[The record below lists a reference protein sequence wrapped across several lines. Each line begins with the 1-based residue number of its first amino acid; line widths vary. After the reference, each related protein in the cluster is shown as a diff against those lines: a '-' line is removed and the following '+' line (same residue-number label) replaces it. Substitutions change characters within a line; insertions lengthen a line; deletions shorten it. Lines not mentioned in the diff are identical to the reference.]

1 MEKNQKV
8 TPDEILESR
17 IIKKFLGRY
26 GKNQSGSTH
35 RNYRTALKQ
44 FFKFIDKNPDAYIQ
58 DVRLLEN
65 GDKIRQM
72 TIYENDIEEFWLHIK
87 KTDAPKT
94 IHVKLSAIKSVLRKN
109 RIELDQVFWDDINNL
124 STNVKVTRDMEP
136 TKEIIQQVLNQG
148 DVKSRALFL
157 AQLSSGMRIG
167 ELCSLKFEDIDFS
180 KERPMVTVR
189 YSSNDSKTQKNKQEP
204 RTTFFSR
211 EAHEVIKEW
220 MKIRQDYLDRVSKS
234 TNFSRTLPDGTVI
247 KATKSSQDDRLFP
260 FTTATARI
268 RMLQP
273 MLKRAKLAEL
283 NKNSDRFKFRTTSFR
298 QYFKKHMCKY
308 DQLIANQLTGHSGY
322 MSMYTEIKDND
333 TLLKHYLEGEK
344 YLLVYTTE
352 TESSAQQL
360 EINELKQQVD
370 SLTQNNFDMKDL
382 FAKQLEEIEGKYQNK
397 YNEILEKLK

>member
-1 MEKNQKV
+1 MAQNTKI
-8 TPDEILESR
+8 TPDEILNTRVIS
-17 IIKKFLGRY
+17 KFLGRY
-26 GKNQSGSTH
+26 GNNHSGSTH

-44 FFKFIDKNPDAYIQ
+44 FFLFIDKNPDQYIV

-65 GDKIRQM
+65 GERIAQM
-72 TIYENDIEEFWLHIK
+72 TIYENNIEDFWLDIK
-87 KTDAPKT
+87 ETDAPKT
-94 IHVKLSAIKSVLRKN
+94 IHVKLSAIKSLLRKN

-124 STNVKVTRDMEP
+124 STNIKTTRDMEP
-136 TKEIIQQVLNQG
+136 TKEIVRQILNQG

-167 ELCSLKFEDIDFS
+167 ELCALKFEDIDFT

-189 YSSNDSKTQKNKQEP
+189 YSSDNSMTQKNKQEP
-204 RTTFFSR
+204 RITFFSR

-234 TNFSRTLPDGTVI
+234 TNFTRTLPDGTVI

-308 DQLIANQLTGHSGY
+308 DQLIANQLTGHTGY
-322 MSMYTEIKDND
+322 MTQYTEVKDND

-360 EINELKQQVD
+360 EINDLKEELELLK
-370 SLTQNNFDMKDL
+370 SLVSSLSTELHPESNEDFDYKPRG
-382 FAKQLEEIEGKYQNK
+382 Q
-397 YNEILEKLK
+397 